1 MSSLLAKSQARCAV
15 RRSADRFLQC
25 GLLATT
31 SSTNPNSVPIWAREP
46 VTLNRSLDHVERLVG
61 VLYIYGIQ
69 ASPQRKDL
77 ARLDFDVGG
86 LP

>member
-1 MSSLLAKSQARCAV
+1 MRPSDARPIV
-15 RRSADRFLQC
+15 FFSAWPARHHLIDQPKLPC
-25 GLLATT
+25 L
-31 SSTNPNSVPIWAREP
+31 IWAHEP

-86 LP
+86 LPLSAPDG